1 MITINKTRALVHNSR
16 ALHLIKTRKRV
27 LESLVYKLGFL
38 INAER
43 ESVLFGYEKLRDFIK
58 THNITSDEL
67 KDIIKYD
74 LHVKYEIEMRNQNVK
89 ILAERN

>member
-1 MITINKTRALVHNSR
+1 MHNSR